1 MWNPFFA
8 KLIAVFICFT
18 LAPAFAAQ
26 ADFLNLDRPAVF
38 AEDDGGCDGGCP
50 LPPDDGDD
58 DSGEGNLVFAEDDG
72 GCDGGCPLPPDDG
85 DDDSGDDSLVSRGC
99 GDGDDDDDDGCDDP
113 DDDE

>member
-58 DSGEGNLVFAEDDG
+58 DSG
-72 GCDGGCPLPPDDG
+72 
-85 DDDSGDDSLVSRGC
+85 DDSLVSHGC